1 MRLKSIKLAGFK
13 SFVDPTTVQFPHN
26 MSAVVGPNGCGK
38 SNIIDAVRW
47 VMGESSAKNLRGESM
62 TDVIFNGSGGRQP
75 VGQASIELVFDN
87 QDGTVGGE
95 YARFSEIAIKRLVTR
110 AGQSDYFLNGA
121 RCRRRDITDIFLGTG
136 LGPRSYAIIEQGM
149 ISRLIES
156 KPEELRVFIEEAAGI
171 SKYKER
177 RRETESRMRRT
188 MENLER
194 LQDIRDELGRQIYHL
209 ERQAQA
215 AEKYREFKQQERE
228 TKALLAGMQWRD
240 LSQQVEMLA
249 FSINDIEVQREGI
262 IAEYRALEA
271 DLEEKRVAQAEAAE
285 HCNRVQ
291 ADYYAI
297 GAEVTRFEQ
306 AINFQNQRHSQLLQ
320 RLAQTD
326 ASMAL
331 ANESLQ
337 SDLESLT
344 EAKETLETVLPN
356 RVEAEARVEQSA
368 EELAM
373 AEEAMQLWQQSWD
386 GFNQSASSARQQSE
400 VQQSRIKHLE
410 QVLSRL
416 ARRSEAL
423 KEELTA
429 LAPSSDLGDQQAM
442 QAQLE
447 ALRERQAG
455 LEDARQQ
462 ALQMRDDARAEVG
475 ALRQR
480 LSEMQTLARE
490 KRGRASSLNAL
501 QEAAQ
506 NQSQVQIDE
515 WVATLQNI
523 ELRPLVEEL
532 SVEQQ
537 WQVAV
542 ERVLAEDIHG
552 FVTDSASLT
561 PEQMQ
566 SFPAAKFYLQGRNEC
581 HKPAGS
587 LAEHVN
593 TSWVP
598 SVLTKVRVAQ
608 TLDEALDLRYSLEPG
623 ESVITPEG
631 VWMGLDWVRLSQS
644 IRSED
649 SVLFRQQEIDLLE
662 SEIAEID
669 ESVAAAENAL
679 NELEGNVQA
688 QDRLAEDAR
697 VSMQALSADE
707 SRINAQISANTAK
720 FAKEHERKEQILAE
734 LEDVKAEYEQEQE
747 SIAQARRELTEAIET
762 MEADAIQREALISDR
777 DSIRVR
783 LDQLR
788 QSARE
793 QRDALY
799 SVTLQEQQLLAQVS
813 STEQAIER
821 LRQQTQ
827 ELAEQREQIMEE
839 LAAND
844 DSAIQTL
851 QAQLDEQLELRLQT
865 EEKLSQARDALG
877 ALEQAM
883 RAAEQTRLSIER
895 RRDECSTKLERERLQ
910 RQTLTVQQQALV
922 DRLKEDEW
930 TVDAALELIRDE
942 HTIGQVQLLLE
953 ELGRKIGRL
962 GAINLA
968 AIDEFASQSERKTYL
983 DAQHEDLTSAL
994 ETLESAI
1001 RKIDKETRSRF
1012 RDTFE
1017 EVNAGLQALFPRVFG
1032 GGSAHLEMTGEDL
1045 LDTGIAIIA
1054 RPPGKK
1060 NSTIHLL
1067 SGGEKALTAIALVF
1081 SIFQLNPAPFC
1092 MLDEVDAPLDDANVG
1107 RYARMVKEMSEKV
1120 QFIYITHNKISM
1132 EVADQLLGVTMHE
1145 PGVSRLVS
1153 VDVEEAA
1160 ELAAN

>member
-121 RCRRRDITDIFLGTG
+121 KCRRRDITDIFLGTG

-177 RRETESRMRRT
+177 RRETEGRMRRT
-188 MENLER
+188 LENLER

-228 TKALLAGMQWRD
+228 SKALLAGMQWRS
-240 LSQQVEMLA
+240 LSQQVEKLA
-249 FSINDIEVQREGI
+249 FSINDIEVQREAI

-271 DLEEKRVAQAEAAE
+271 DLEEKRAAQSEAAE
-285 HCNRVQ
+285 YCNRVQ

-306 AINFQNQRHSQLLQ
+306 AINFQNQRHSQLQQ

-326 ASMAL
+326 ASMSL

-337 SDLESLT
+337 SDV
-344 EAKETLETVLPN
+344 EALREAQAALDSVGPL
-356 RVEAEARVEQSA
+356 RAEAEALVEQSS

-373 AEEAMQLWQQSWD
+373 AEEAMQAWQQSWD
-386 GFNQSASSARQQSE
+386 TFNQSASAARQQSE

-410 QVLSRL
+410 QVLARL
-416 ARRSEAL
+416 ARRSDTL
-423 KEELTA
+423 KEELEA
-429 LAPSSDLGDQQAM
+429 LAPNSEAGDQHALQAD
-442 QAQLE
+442 LE
-447 ALRERQAG
+447 ALREQQAG
-455 LEDARQQ
+455 LEEARQA
-462 ALQMRDDARAEVG
+462 ALQQRELARSEVG
-475 ALRQR
+475 AVRQE
-480 LSEMQTLARE
+480 LAKMQTLARE
-490 KRGRASSLNAL
+490 KRGRVSSLNAL

-506 NQSQVQIDE
+506 SQSQREIDD
-515 WVATLQNI
+515 WVASLENLQ
-523 ELRPLVEEL
+523 LRPLLEEL

-552 FVTDSASLT
+552 FVAESASLT
-561 PEQMQ
+561 QEQIQ
-566 SFPAAKFYLQGRNEC
+566 SFPAAAFYLQGRNQT
-581 HKPAGS
+581 HKPVGT
-587 LAEHVN
+587 LAEHVK

-608 TLDEALDLRYSLEPG
+608 TLDQALNLRSNLEPG

-631 VWMGLDWVRLSQS
+631 VWLGLDWVRLSQAVS
-644 IRSED
+644 SED
-649 SVLFRQQEIDLLE
+649 SVLYRQQEIDLLE
-662 SEIAEID
+662 SEIRELD
-669 ESVAAAENAL
+669 ESIDTADKAVS
-679 NELEGNVQA
+679 ELETQA
-688 QDRLAEDAR
+688 QLQDRLAEDAR
-697 VSMQALSADE
+697 IAMQSLSADE
-707 SRINAQISANTAK
+707 SRINAQISAIAAR
-720 FAKEHERKEQILAE
+720 FAKEHERREQILSE
-734 LEDVKAEYEQEQE
+734 LEEAKIEYEQEQE
-747 SIAQARRELTEAIET
+747 SIAQARRVLAEAIEA
-762 MEADAIQREALISDR
+762 MESDALQREALIAER
-777 DSIRVR
+777 DNIRVT
-783 LDQLR
+783 LEGLR

-793 QRDALY
+793 NRDALY
-799 SVTLQEQQLLAQVS
+799 SVTLQEQQLIAQIS

-827 ELAEQREQIMEE
+827 ELAEQREQLMEE

-851 QAQLDEQLELRLQT
+851 KAQLDEQLELRLQT
-865 EEKLSQARDALG
+865 EEKLSQARDDLG
-877 ALEQAM
+877 GLEQAM
-883 RAAEQTRLSIER
+883 RTAEQARLGIER
-895 RRDECSTKLERERLQ
+895 RRDECSAKLEQERLQ
-910 RQTLTVQQQALV
+910 RQTMTVQQQALV
-922 DRLKEDEW
+922 DRLREDDW
-930 TVDAALELIRDE
+930 TVDAALELIREE
-942 HTIGQVQLLLE
+942 HSMDQVQLLLE
-953 ELGRKIGRL
+953 ELGRKINRL

-1012 RDTFE
+1012 RETFE

>member
-75 VGQASIELVFDN
+75 VGQASIELIFDN

-177 RRETESRMRRT
+177 RRETEGRMRRT

-228 TKALLAGMQWRD
+228 SKALLAGMQWRE
-240 LSQQVEMLA
+240 LSKQVEKLA
-249 FSINDIEVQREGI
+249 FSINDIEIQREAI
-262 IAEYRALEA
+262 VAEYRALEA
-271 DLEEKRVAQAEAAE
+271 DLEEKRVAHSEAAE
-285 HCNRVQ
+285 HCNRIQ

-306 AINFQNQRHSQLLQ
+306 AINFQNQRKSQLQQ

-326 ASMAL
+326 ASVAL

-337 SDLESLT
+337 GDIEALT
-344 EAKETLETVLPN
+344 EAQTSLEVVAPA
-356 RVEAEARVEQSA
+356 RSEAEARVEQSA
-368 EELAM
+368 RDLGE
-373 AEEAMQLWQQSWD
+373 AEESMQAWQLSWD
-386 GFNQSASSARQQSE
+386 TFNQVASSSRQQSE

-423 KEELTA
+423 KDELGMLVA
-429 LAPSSDLGDQQAM
+429 SADGNDQQSM
-442 QAQLE
+442 GVELE
-447 ALRERQAG
+447 TLREQQSM
-455 LEDARQQ
+455 LEETRAQ
-462 ALQMRDDARAEVG
+462 ALMRRDEAR
-475 ALRQR
+475 
-480 LSEMQTLARE
+480 SEMSSLRQTLADLQTRARE
-490 KRGRASSLNAL
+490 SRGRVASLHAL

-506 NQSQVQIDE
+506 SQTKEQVDAWLE
-515 WVATLQNI
+515 RLSSLRLQ
-523 ELRPLVEEL
+523 PLLEEL
-532 SVEQQ
+532 SVELR

-542 ERVLAEDIHG
+542 ERVLADDIHG
-552 FVTDSASLT
+552 LVSDAIDVDKSQV
-561 PEQMQ
+561 E
-566 SFPAAKFYLQGRNEC
+566 SFPAAQLYLQARSYTD
-581 HKPAGS
+581 KPIGS
-587 LAEHVN
+587 LAAQVK
-593 TSWVP
+593 TVWVP
-598 SVLTKVRVAQ
+598 SILTQVLTAD
-608 TLDEALDLRYSLEPG
+608 TLDQALVLRPTLRAG
-623 ESVITPEG
+623 QSVITPDG
-631 VWMGLDWVRLSQS
+631 VWMGPDWVRLSRTGS
-644 IRSED
+644 SED
-649 SVLFRQQEIDLLE
+649 SVLFRQQEIESLEAGIAELE
-662 SEIAEID
+662 SAVTLTEHGIAR
-669 ESVAAAENAL
+669 
-679 NELEGNVQA
+679 LEEDVQTN
-688 QDRLAEDAR
+688 DRLAEETR
-697 VSMQALSADE
+697 VSIQALGADE
-707 SRINAQISANTAK
+707 SRINAQMSAVQAR
-720 FAKEHERKEQILAE
+720 FAKEHERRQQILTE
-734 LEDVKAEYEQEQE
+734 LEDARAEYEQEEE
-747 SIAQARRELTEAIET
+747 SIAQARRELTAAIEA
-762 MEADAIQREALISDR
+762 MELDAAEREALITKR
-777 DSIRVR
+777 DGIRLT

-788 QSARE
+788 QAARE
-793 QRDALY
+793 DRDAHY
-799 SVTLQEQQLLAQVS
+799 TMTLQEQQLLAQVS

-827 ELAEQREQIMEE
+827 ELSEQREQILEE

-844 DSAIQTL
+844 DNAIQTL
-851 QAQLDEQLELRLQT
+851 RAQLDEQLELRLQS
-865 EEKLSQARDALG
+865 EERLSESRDQLG
-877 ALEQAM
+877 ALELAM
-883 RAAEQTRLSIER
+883 RTAEQNRLGIER
-895 RRDECSTKLERERLQ
+895 RRDECSARLEQERLQ
-910 RQTLTVQQQALV
+910 RQTMAVQQQSLV
-922 DRLKEDEW
+922 ERLREDDW
-930 TVDAALELIRDE
+930 SVDAALELIREE
-942 HTIGQVQLLLE
+942 HTTQDVHDTLE
-953 ELGRKIGRL
+953 ELGRKITRL

-968 AIDEFASQSERKTYL
+968 AIDEFAAQSERKTYL

-1012 RDTFE
+1012 RDTFD
-1017 EVNAGLQALFPRVFG
+1017 EVNAGLQSLFPRVFG
-1032 GGSAHLEMTGEDL
+1032 GGSAHLEMTGDDL